1 MSMEVL
7 GGRYKILETIGEGG
21 MAVVYKA
28 RDTLLGR
35 VVAIKVLHPQY
46 AQDEEFVERFREE
59 ARAAASLLHP
69 NVVNVYDVGRDGD
82 RDYIV
87 MEYVPG
93 ESLKSIIRRQGR
105 LSVATATR
113 YVMHILEAL
122 AHAHESGVI
131 HRDIKPHN
139 ILITTDGR
147 AKVADFGIAR
157 AASSSRL
164 TETGTVLGTV
174 AYISPE
180 QARGAQVDHR
190 SDLYSLGVVYYEA
203 LTGRVPFSGD
213 TSVSV
218 ALKHIQEIPEPP
230 SLYNPAIPRAI
241 EKVIMKAL
249 QKDPAKRFSSAREM
263 LSALSAAAKSLPAEP
278 PPKVASAGE
287 RGDATARL
295 SQTQGDGV
303 QESTR
308 VMNPKEI
315 VGAQDKLHDPSDYGE
330 DADMSRSRRGGRVR
344 LALILLVIATV
355 TVLLGA
361 WGIQSFL
368 GWINTGEV
376 AVPDFT
382 GKTVAEAEIIARQNK
397 LRLDTSVRRY
407 SDTVPEGYVI
417 AQSPTPG
424 TKRKVWST
432 VSLTVSLGKNLVE
445 VPDLFGKSVR
455 EAELA
460 LDNAGLAVGEIAQDY
475 HPDVP
480 AGKVIAQSPEAGA
493 KAEIGSRIDLVV
505 SQGQPPASIQVPQLV
520 GLDEE
525 SAKATIAASGLSVGE
540 IKAQPT
546 STAPAG
552 TVLAQNPPAG
562 TQVEPGTAVDLLV
575 AASASS
581 PEMGP
586 SAASDAAGGAAGTGS
601 SQLATPRQVTVSYT
615 VQPGPDF
622 QEVKVIV
629 KDYYGERV
637 EYGPE
642 FHRVG
647 ESLRIKV
654 TVYGRGTVEVWVDGQ
669 RISSEPV
676 V

>member
-7 GGRYKILETIGEGG
+7 GGRYRILETIGEGG

-46 AQDEEFVERFREE
+46 AQDDEFVERFREE

-69 NVVNVYDVGRDGD
+69 NVVNVYDVGRDDG

-122 AHAHESGVI
+122 AHAHESGII

-139 ILITTDGR
+139 ILITIDGR

-157 AASSSRL
+157 AASSSGL

-180 QARGAQVDHR
+180 QARGAQVDQR

-249 QKDPAKRFSSAREM
+249 QKDPAKRFATAKEM
-263 LSALSAAAKSLPAEP
+263 LSALSAAAKSLPSEP
-278 PPKVASAGE
+278 PMTASVGG
-287 RGDATARL
+287 RRDTSAR
-295 SQTQGDGV
+295 SSRAQQDGV

-315 VGAQDKLHDPSDYGE
+315 VGVQDKLPGRTDYEGDE
-330 DADMSRSRRGGRVR
+330 DMSRSRRGSGRIR

-355 TVLLGA
+355 GVLLGA

-382 GKTVAEAEIIARQNK
+382 GKTVADAEIIARQNK
-397 LRLDTSVRRY
+397 LRLDTSVSRY
-407 SDTVPEGYVI
+407 SDTVPEGHVMS
-417 AQSPTPG
+417 QSPAPG

-432 VSLTVSLGKNLVE
+432 VILTVSLGKDLAE
-445 VPDLFGKSVR
+445 VPDLYGKSVR
-455 EAELA
+455 EAEIA
-460 LDNAGLAVGEIAQDY
+460 LDDAGLSVGEIAQDY

-480 AGKVIAQSPEAGA
+480 AGRIISQSPEAGA
-493 KAEIGSRIDLVV
+493 KAETGSQVSLVV
-505 SQGQPPASIQVPQLV
+505 SQGPPPASIQVPQLV

-525 SAKATIAASGLSVGE
+525 SAKAAIAASGLSAGE

-546 STAPAG
+546 SSAPAG

-562 TQVEPGTAVDLLV
+562 TEVEPGAAVDLLV

-581 PEMGP
+581 SQMG
-586 SAASDAAGGAAGTGS
+586 SSGALGNAGGVTETGS
-601 SQLATPRQVTVSYT
+601 SELASPRQFSVRYKVEE
-615 VQPGPDF
+615 GPEW
-622 QEVKVIV
+622 QEVKVVV

-637 EYGPE
+637 EYGPTLHRAGE
-642 FHRVG
+642 FL
-647 ESLRIKV
+647 EIKV
-654 TVYGRGTVEVWVDGQ
+654 TVYGRGTIEVWVDGQ
-669 RISSEPV
+669 RITSEQV
-676 V
+676 